1 MVYDFP
7 ALSSLFPIDSVTVYD
22 LPYRLVS
29 LRAPTGTQ
37 LTTFGGGMLQQ
48 SFEDQVGNTLVRDGI
63 LTQDQLSKAKKI
75 KEHLGGQKTLNEVLI
90 EMNWVSSPRL
100 EDAVRRQK
108 KKMLTGEILIAR
120 GLVTPDD
127 VAAAL
132 ESQRKSGPRARRI
145 GEVLVELGLIEER
158 HVIEALSE
166 KFSIPVLDPDISQID
181 CELGRRISLKYLR
194 RQNAL
199 PIKLEDGELHLLV
212 SDPTSTAFMEEIA
225 RLFNCRVRLSLA
237 SSAVILQ
244 TLNLVDSLLQSKDA
258 GISDYQKVK
267 YHSLEVQSQPQ
278 SQAQAGDGQI
288 TQMVDHLIRSAI
300 EEGAS
305 DVHLE
310 PLANKLRVRYR
321 IDGVLV
327 HKMDFPREYT
337 PRIVSRIKILADA
350 DVAERRKH
358 QDGRI
363 FVKTDKQEIDIRV
376 SFYATVFGENV
387 VLRILNKASL
397 ISLQELGF
405 APNILRMY
413 TEDVLATPSG
423 ITLITGPTGS
433 GKTTTLYSSIDHCN
447 DPTVKIITC
456 EDPVEYVIDGISQC
470 SINEKIGLTFNDTL
484 RSIVR
489 QDPDIIVIGE
499 IRDKFSADVAVQ
511 SALTGHKVFATFHTE
526 DSVGA
531 LVRLINMDIETSL
544 IASTIAAVLAQRLVR
559 KVCAN
564 CRVQYMS
571 EDRVLRRFGLTRA
584 EASDFTLYKGKGCS
598 SCNFTGYR
606 GRLGI
611 YELLVPN
618 VDIRDAI
625 LQKRTMQEIRQISLD
640 ECNLCSMQE
649 DGMVKALRGTTTLEE
664 VLENAPRTFHH
675 RPLETLLKIVG

>member
-1 MVYDFP
+1 MPSMLNPSFSERFES
-7 ALSSLFPIDSVTVYD
+7 ALLS
-22 LPYRLVS
+22 
-29 LRAPTGTQ
+29 
-37 LTTFGGGMLQQ
+37 
-48 SFEDQVGNTLVRDGI
+48 EGI
-63 LTQDQLSKAKKI
+63 ITSDQLYQARKITDQINGSGNLIDVLVDMHWVSRRHLDDLIQRERSKLKI
-75 KEHLGGQKTLNEVLI
+75 GEILVARRLITDKDVKAALDLQRTGGPRPKRIGEILI
-90 EMNWVSSPRL
+90 EMN
-100 EDAVRRQK
+100 
-108 KKMLTGEILIAR
+108 LI
-120 GLVTPDD
+120 D
-127 VAAAL
+127 
-132 ESQRKSGPRARRI
+132 
-145 GEVLVELGLIEER
+145 ER
-158 HVIEALSE
+158 HVVEALSE
-166 KFSIPVLDPDISQID
+166 KFGLPVIDPDISLID
-181 CELGRRISLKYLR
+181 TELFAPVSIKYLR
-194 RQNAL
+194 KQTAL
-199 PIKLEDGELHLLV
+199 PIKLEEGHLRLLV
-212 SDPTSTAFMEEIA
+212 ADPTRTNFVEEIGRIFKCNVA
-225 RLFNCRVRLSLA
+225 LGLA
-237 SSAVILQ
+237 TTPVILQ
-244 TLNLVDSLLQSKDA
+244 TLGLIDSLIQSKEA
-258 GISDYQKVK
+258 GIHDYQKVK
-267 YHSLEVQSQPQ
+267 YHTIETQPV
-278 SQAQAGDGQI
+278 QAGDDRVV
-288 TQMVDHLIRSAI
+288 QMVDQLIGSAI

-310 PLANKLRVRYR
+310 PMANKLRIRYR

-363 FVKTDKQEIDIRV
+363 FVKTEKQEIDIRA

-397 ISLQELGF
+397 IGLEELGF

-413 TEDVLATPSG
+413 SEEVLGVPSG

-470 SINEKIGLTFNDTL
+470 SINEKIGLTFHETL

-544 IASTIAAVLAQRLVR
+544 IASTIGAVLAQRLVR
-559 KVCAN
+559 KICQH
-564 CRVQYMS
+564 CRVPHS
-571 EDRVLRRFGLTRA
+571 PDDRVLRRFGLARD
-584 EASDFTLYKGKGCS
+584 ELKPFTLFMGKGCA

-606 GRLGI
+606 GRVSI
-611 YELLVPN
+611 YELLVPKGE
-618 VDIRDAI
+618 IRDAI
-625 LQKRTMQEIRQISLD
+625 LQKRTMQEIRQMSLD
-640 ECNLCSMQE
+640 TCELCTMQE
-649 DGMVKALRGTTTLEE
+649 DGMVKVLNGLTTFEE
-664 VLENAPRTFHH
+664 VMENAPRVFHR
-675 RPLETLLKIVG
+675 RPLDKLMQIVG